1 MRIVPIRSVREGM
14 ELARDIPNPKAG
26 GVPLL
31 RSGVSLSERLAGRL
45 ARESVRAVWV
55 KDDLGEGIDPVVP
68 LPDDVRRSSE
78 EALAMCVSAATK
90 ALAAGTSISEVALQ
104 DVEEAAVA
112 ISEALEECPEAAL
125 AFDDLAAADAY
136 SHTHSV
142 RVTTLGVL
150 LGQRIVREEGW
161 VDWEKS
167 RRFDDLEDR
176 MVRLGMGL
184 LLHDIGKATLP
195 EEILH
200 KQELND
206 EETKLYRSHPEAGV
220 ALLPVTRVS
229 PLTIGV
235 VRSHHERFDG
245 LGFPHGRVGQD
256 IHQFARIAAVA
267 DTYDNTIA
275 ERFFKPASPPHVGVK
290 AVQEGSGSRFDPMVV
305 EHFSRLVMPYPV
317 GHSFELPGGA
327 IAAVVSVSPD
337 RPEHP
342 VVRYRDASGTLI
354 EATMHIVDAKVIEG
368 Y

>member
-1 MRIVPIRSVREGM
+1 MRIVPIRGVRDGM
-14 ELARDIPNPKAG
+14 ELARDIPNPKPG

-31 RSGVSLSERLAGRL
+31 RAGVALSERLSQRL
-45 ARESVRAVWV
+45 GSGGVRAVWV

-78 EALAMCVSAATK
+78 EAIAMCVSAATK
-90 ALAAGTSISEVALQ
+90 ALAAGTAVSDVALR

-112 ISEALEECPEAAL
+112 ISEALEKCPEAAL

-150 LGQRIVREEGW
+150 IGQRMARAQGW
-161 VDWEKS
+161 VDWERKE
-167 RRFDDLEDR
+167 RHDDFEDR

-184 LLHDIGKATLP
+184 LLHDIGKAALP
-195 EEILH
+195 EEILN
-200 KQELND
+200 KPSLND
-206 EETKLYRSHPEAGV
+206 QEMKLYKTHPEAGV
-220 ALLPVTRVS
+220 ALLPVVRVS

-245 LGFPHGRVGQD
+245 LGFPHGRVAQD

-267 DTYDNTIA
+267 DTYDNAIA
-275 ERFFKPASPPHVGVK
+275 ERTFKPASPPHVGVK
-290 AVQEGSGSRFDPMVV
+290 EVVDGAGSRFDPDVV
-305 EHFSRLVMPYPV
+305 EHFRRLVMPYPV
-317 GHSFELPGGA
+317 GQTVALPNGA
-327 IAAVVSVSPD
+327 MAAVVSVNPD

-354 EATMHIVDAKVIEG
+354 EATMHIVDARVIEG